1 MTPAHAGR
9 DEHRIYCGGSGHSHR
24 ARDGV
29 MLSHKSFS
37 YFCTISSLA
46 ASGLVAMV
54 SLHLPSSGQGRSLL
68 FTEGACTS
76 TMQRRQNVDG
86 QKSFSSCQELAAG
99 QNLNFIIT
107 FLIQEVHINPRP
119 LLK

>member
-54 SLHLPSSGQGRSLL
+54 SLHLPSSGQGGLFSLQRGRVPVPCKEDRMWTGKSHFLHARSWQQDK
-68 FTEGACTS
+68 T
-76 TMQRRQNVDG
+76 
-86 QKSFSSCQELAAG
+86 
-99 QNLNFIIT
+99 
-107 FLIQEVHINPRP
+107 
-119 LLK
+119 